1 MLNEQNER
9 LDTLRSSLLTANSVC
24 IDRASRG
31 KKNEEMVKTYQAK
44 LDKLNKDI
52 EDLIEVGNHLNA
64 IYKNVKHYSQEHQKH
79 ARDILDLAISS
90 AGELVP
96 DAGTQGMH
104 LKTDDMGRVA
114 VVNGANQDINLREGG
129 GYRAI
134 LGALLKYASLK
145 AQPQALQL
153 MIFDESFFTLSDIT
167 MSAMKDIFRAMKK
180 DIAIIAIDQRRTAM
194 DGITDAEYVF
204 EKGDNGTTIVTR
216 TF

>member
-9 LDTLRSSLLTANSVC
+9 INSLRSSLLKVRTVS
-24 IDRASRG
+24 IDRARRG
-31 KKNEEMVKTYQAK
+31 KQTEEMLVSYKQKLEKT
-44 LDKLNKDI
+44 NKEIADF
-52 EDLIEVGNHLNA
+52 IEVGNHLND
-64 IYKNVKHYSQEHQKH
+64 IYKNVKHYSQEHQKRT
-79 ARDILDLAISS
+79 RDILDLAIAS
-90 AGELVP
+90 AGDLVP

-104 LKTDDMGRVA
+104 LKTDEGNRVS

-129 GYRAI
+129 GYRVI
-134 LGALLKYASLK
+134 LGALLKYACLK

-153 MIFDESFFTLSDIT
+153 MLYDETFFTLSDIT

-194 DGITDAEYVF
+194 DGITDTEYLF
-204 EKGDNGTTIVTR
+204 EKNDSGTTTVTK

>member
-134 LGALLKYASLK
+134 LGALLKKIHWLLVLRTNINHVTGK
-145 AQPQALQL
+145 LG
-153 MIFDESFFTLSDIT
+153 EV
-167 MSAMKDIFRAMKK
+167 KK
-180 DIAIIAIDQRRTAM
+180 KYSKFSQ
-194 DGITDAEYVF
+194 
-204 EKGDNGTTIVTR
+204 
-216 TF
+216 

>member
-9 LDTLRSSLLTANSVC
+9 INSLRSSLLTARSVC
-24 IDRASRG
+24 LDRARRG
-31 KKNEEMVKTYQAK
+31 RQSEEMLAQYKVR
-44 LDKLNKDI
+44 LEKLNKDI
-52 EDLIEVGNHLNA
+52 EDFIQVGNHLND
-64 IYKNVKHYSQEHQKH
+64 IYKNIKHYNKEHQEKT
-79 ARDILDLAISS
+79 RSILDLAIAS
-90 AGELVP
+90 AGDLVP
-96 DAGTQGMH
+96 DAGTKGMH
-104 LKTDDMGRVA
+104 LKADDGGRVA
-114 VVNGANQDINLREGG
+114 VVNAANQDINLREGG
-129 GYRAI
+129 GYRVV

-194 DGITDAEYVF
+194 DGISDREYLF
-204 EKGDNGTTIVTR
+204 EKGDDGTTVVSR

>member
-9 LDTLRSSLLTANSVC
+9 INSLRSSLLTARSIC
-24 IDRASRG
+24 IDRANRG
-31 KKNEEMVKTYQAK
+31 KRNEEMLKTHQAR
-44 LDKLNKDI
+44 LDTVSKNI
-52 EDLIEVGNHLNA
+52 EDFILVGNHINS
-64 IYKNVKHYSQEHQKH
+64 IYKNVKHYSQEHQKR
-79 ARDILDLAISS
+79 ARDILDLAIAS
-90 AGELVP
+90 AGDLVP

-129 GYRAI
+129 GYRVV
-134 LGALLKYASLK
+134 LGALLKYAALK

-194 DGITDAEYVF
+194 DGITDSEYIF
-204 EKGDNGTTIVTR
+204 EKGDDGVTTVTK